1 MRLNLSQRWCKIQ
14 RLQKKCATIA
24 QKCATIAHF
33 FGCKRF
39 IAHFCI
45 EIIITHHMGNRVRLT
60 NDTLNSYGYRVLTEG
75 VDITQYERNPI
86 LLYMH
91 NRGKAIGLIKDIKK
105 ENGEITGELAFDEA
119 TELSAQCKKQ
129 WDFGSLRMVS
139 IGFEI
144 IETSEAAEF
153 IVPGQRYAT
162 VTKARLIEVSLVDI
176 GANNDAIR
184 LHKDG
189 QLITLSEG
197 GDCPLPRL
205 NHKPTNNQPQMDI
218 KALALTLGLPE
229 TADEA
234 AVNAKL
240 AELKAANDEA
250 ENIRKENEQLKLAQI
265 TAAVD
270 GAIAAKKIPA
280 EKKQH
285 FLDLGQKVGID
296 TLNDTI
302 AAMSPATKL
311 SAALQTEAAGD
322 DLPKKSPW
330 ELRMEEIRAKLK
342 K

>member
-1 MRLNLSQRWCKIQ
+1 
-14 RLQKKCATIA
+14 
-24 QKCATIAHF
+24 
-33 FGCKRF
+33 
-39 IAHFCI
+39 
-45 EIIITHHMGNRVRLT
+45 MGNRVRLT
-60 NDTLNSYGYRVLTEG
+60 NDTLNSYGYRVLTKG

-119 TELSAQCKKQ
+119 TELSIQCKKQ

-144 IETSEAAEF
+144 IETSEAPEHL
-153 IVPGQRYAT
+153 VTGQRYAT

-184 LHKDG
+184 LHKNG
-189 QLITLSEG
+189 QLITLGDG
-197 GDCPLPRL
+197 GDCPLPLL
-205 NHKPTNNQPQMDI
+205 NHKPTNNPPQMEL
-218 KALALTLGLPE
+218 KALALQLGLPE

-240 AELKAANDEA
+240 AELRAANDDA
-250 ENIRKENEQLKLAQI
+250 ENVRKENERLKLAQI

-285 FLDLGQKVGID
+285 FLDLGTKIGID
-296 TLNDTI
+296 DLNATLD
-302 AAMSPATKL
+302 AMSPAVKL
-311 SAALQTEAAGD
+311 SATIQPNPAVET
-322 DLPKKSPW
+322 PTKNPW
-330 ELRMEEIRAKLK
+330 ELRMEEIRRKLNK
-342 K
+342 

>member
-1 MRLNLSQRWCKIQ
+1 
-14 RLQKKCATIA
+14 
-24 QKCATIAHF
+24 
-33 FGCKRF
+33 
-39 IAHFCI
+39 
-45 EIIITHHMGNRVRLT
+45 MGNRVRLT

-105 ENGEITGELAFDEA
+105 ENGEITGELAFEEA
-119 TELSAQCKKQ
+119 TELSTQCKKQ

-144 IETSEAAEF
+144 VETSEAAEL

-218 KALALTLGLPE
+218 KTLALTLGLPE
-229 TADEA
+229 TADEV

-240 AELKAANDEA
+240 AELKTANDDV
-250 ENIRKENEQLKLAQI
+250 ENIRRENEQLKLSQV

-270 GAIAAKKIPA
+270 AAIAAKKIPA

-285 FLDLGQKVGID
+285 FLDLGKSVGIE
-296 TLNDTI
+296 TLNATLDAI
-302 AAMSPATKL
+302 SPAPKL
-311 SAALQTEAAGD
+311 SGTLQAAPADAD
-322 DLPKKSPW
+322 HPKKGPW
-330 ELRMEEIRAKLK
+330 ELRMDEIRNKLK
-342 K
+342 N

>member
-1 MRLNLSQRWCKIQ
+1 
-14 RLQKKCATIA
+14 
-24 QKCATIAHF
+24 
-33 FGCKRF
+33 
-39 IAHFCI
+39 
-45 EIIITHHMGNRVRLT
+45 MGNRVRLT
-60 NDTLNSYGYRVLTEG
+60 NDTLNSYGYRVLTDG

-119 TELSAQCKKQ
+119 TELSTQCKKQ

-139 IGFEI
+139 IGFEV
-144 IETSEAAEF
+144 IETSDAAEL
-153 IVPGQRYAT
+153 IVSGQRYAT

-218 KALALTLGLPE
+218 KTLALTLGLPE

-240 AELKAANDEA
+240 AELKTANDDV
-250 ENIRKENEQLKLAQI
+250 ENIRRENEQLKLSQV

-270 GAIAAKKIPA
+270 AAIAAKKIPA

-285 FLDLGQKVGID
+285 FLDLGKSVGIE
-296 TLNDTI
+296 TLNATLDAI
-302 AAMSPATKL
+302 SPAPKL
-311 SAALQTEAAGD
+311 SGTLQTAPPATIFQRKARGNSAWT
-322 DLPKKSPW
+322 KSAQNSISNNTNPIQIW
-330 ELRMEEIRAKLK
+330 QSE
-342 K
+342 

>member
-1 MRLNLSQRWCKIQ
+1 
-14 RLQKKCATIA
+14 
-24 QKCATIAHF
+24 
-33 FGCKRF
+33 
-39 IAHFCI
+39 
-45 EIIITHHMGNRVRLT
+45 MGNRVRLT
-60 NDTLNSYGYRVLTEG
+60 NDTLNSYGYRVLTDG

-119 TELSAQCKKQ
+119 TELSTQCKKQ

-139 IGFEI
+139 IGFEV
-144 IETSEAAEF
+144 IETSEAAEL

-218 KALALTLGLPE
+218 KTLALTLGLPE

-240 AELKAANDEA
+240 AELKTANDDV
-250 ENIRKENEQLKLAQI
+250 ENIRRENEQLKLSQV

-270 GAIAAKKIPA
+270 AAIAAKKIPA

-285 FLDLGQKVGID
+285 FLDLGKKVGIE
-296 TLNDTI
+296 TLNATLDSI
-302 AAMSPATKL
+302 APAQKL
-311 SAALQTEAAGD
+311 SATLQTEPTSDDAPKAG
-322 DLPKKSPW
+322 PW
-330 ELRMEEIRAKLK
+330 ELRMAEIRENLK
-342 K
+342 KQ

>member
-1 MRLNLSQRWCKIQ
+1 
-14 RLQKKCATIA
+14 
-24 QKCATIAHF
+24 
-33 FGCKRF
+33 
-39 IAHFCI
+39 
-45 EIIITHHMGNRVRLT
+45 MGNRVRLT
-60 NDTLNSYGYRVLTEG
+60 NDTLNSYGYRVLTDG
-75 VDITQYERNPI
+75 VDISQYERNPI

-91 NRGKAIGLIKDIKK
+91 NRGKAIGLIKDIKR
-105 ENGEITGELAFDEA
+105 ENEEITGEPVFDEA
-119 TELSAQCKKQ
+119 TELSCQCKKQ

-144 IETSEAAEF
+144 IETSEAAEL

-205 NHKPTNNQPQMDI
+205 NHKPINRPQMEL
-218 KALALTLGLPE
+218 KALALQLGLPE
-229 TADEA
+229 TADET

-250 ENIRKENEQLKLAQI
+250 ENIRKENEQLKFSQI
-265 TAAVD
+265 TASVD

-280 EKKQH
+280 DKKQF
-285 FLDLGQKVGID
+285 FLDLGKKVGIE
-296 TLNDTI
+296 TLNATL
-302 AAMSPATKL
+302 ATMSPTTKL
-311 SAALQTEAAGD
+311 SSALQSEPDGGNFLTKG
-322 DLPKKSPW
+322 PW
-330 ELRMEEIRAKLK
+330 ELRMEEIRNKLK
-342 K
+342 R

>member
-1 MRLNLSQRWCKIQ
+1 
-14 RLQKKCATIA
+14 
-24 QKCATIAHF
+24 
-33 FGCKRF
+33 
-39 IAHFCI
+39 
-45 EIIITHHMGNRVRLT
+45 MGNRVRLT
-60 NDTLNSYGYRVLTEG
+60 NDTLNSYGYRVLTDG

-91 NRGKAIGLIKDIKK
+91 NRGKAIGLIKNIKK

-119 TELSAQCKKQ
+119 TELSTQCKKQ

-139 IGFEI
+139 IGFEV
-144 IETSEAAEF
+144 IETSDAAEL

-218 KALALTLGLPE
+218 KTLALTLGLPE

-240 AELKAANDEA
+240 AELKTANDDV
-250 ENIRKENEQLKLAQI
+250 ENIRRENEQLKLSQV

-270 GAIAAKKIPA
+270 AAIAAKKIPA

-285 FLDLGQKVGID
+285 FLDLGKTVGIE
-296 TLNDTI
+296 TLNATLDAI
-302 AAMSPATKL
+302 APAQKPSST
-311 SAALQTEAAGD
+311 LQTTPTADDTPKAG
-322 DLPKKSPW
+322 PW
-330 ELRMEEIRAKLK
+330 ELRMAEIREKLK
-342 K
+342 KQ

>member
-1 MRLNLSQRWCKIQ
+1 
-14 RLQKKCATIA
+14 
-24 QKCATIAHF
+24 
-33 FGCKRF
+33 
-39 IAHFCI
+39 
-45 EIIITHHMGNRVRLT
+45 MGNRVRLT
-60 NDTLNSYGYRVLTEG
+60 NDTLNGYGYRVLTKG

-119 TELSAQCKKQ
+119 TELSTQCKKQ

-139 IGFEI
+139 IGFEV
-144 IETSEAAEF
+144 IETSEAAEL

-218 KALALTLGLPE
+218 KTLALTLGLPE

-240 AELKAANDEA
+240 AELNASKEEA
-250 ENIRKENEQLKLAQI
+250 DRVRQENQQLKLAQI

-270 GAIAAKKIPA
+270 TAIADGKIPA
-280 EKKQH
+280 DKKQH
-285 FLDLGQKVGID
+285 FLDLGGKVGIE
-296 TLNDTI
+296 TLSETI
-302 AAMSPATKL
+302 AAMSPKAKL
-311 SAALQTEAAGD
+311 SSAIQTD
-322 DLPKKSPW
+322 VPDTDQPKKGPW

>member
-1 MRLNLSQRWCKIQ
+1 
-14 RLQKKCATIA
+14 
-24 QKCATIAHF
+24 
-33 FGCKRF
+33 
-39 IAHFCI
+39 
-45 EIIITHHMGNRVRLT
+45 MGNRVRLT

-119 TELSAQCKKQ
+119 TELSTQCKKQ

-144 IETSEAAEF
+144 VETSEAAEL

-218 KALALTLGLPE
+218 KTLALTLGLPE

-240 AELKAANDEA
+240 AELKTANDDV
-250 ENIRKENEQLKLAQI
+250 ENIRRENEQLKLSQV

-270 GAIAAKKIPA
+270 AAIAAKKIPA

-285 FLDLGQKVGID
+285 FLDLGKSVGIE
-296 TLNDTI
+296 TLNATLDAIT
-302 AAMSPATKL
+302 PAPKL
-311 SAALQTEAAGD
+311 SSTLQTEPAGD
-322 DLPKKSPW
+322 DLPKKGPW
-330 ELRMEEIRAKLK
+330 EHRMDEIRAKLNK
-342 K
+342 

>member
-1 MRLNLSQRWCKIQ
+1 
-14 RLQKKCATIA
+14 
-24 QKCATIAHF
+24 
-33 FGCKRF
+33 
-39 IAHFCI
+39 
-45 EIIITHHMGNRVRLT
+45 MGNRVRLT
-60 NDTLNSYGYRVLTEG
+60 NDTLNSYGYRVLTDG

-119 TELSAQCKKQ
+119 TELSTQCKKQ

-139 IGFEI
+139 IGFEV
-144 IETSEAAEF
+144 IETSEAAEL

-218 KALALTLGLPE
+218 KTLALTLGLPE

-240 AELKAANDEA
+240 AELKAANDDV
-250 ENIRKENEQLKLAQI
+250 ENIRRENEQLKLSQV

-270 GAIAAKKIPA
+270 AAIAAKKIPA

-285 FLDLGQKVGID
+285 FLDLGKTVGIE
-296 TLNDTI
+296 TLNATLDAI
-302 AAMSPATKL
+302 APAQKPSST
-311 SAALQTEAAGD
+311 LQTTPTADDTPKAG
-322 DLPKKSPW
+322 PW
-330 ELRMEEIRAKLK
+330 ELRMAEIREKLK
-342 K
+342 KQ

>member
-1 MRLNLSQRWCKIQ
+1 
-14 RLQKKCATIA
+14 
-24 QKCATIAHF
+24 
-33 FGCKRF
+33 
-39 IAHFCI
+39 
-45 EIIITHHMGNRVRLT
+45 MGNRVRLT

-119 TELSAQCKKQ
+119 TELSTQCKKQ

-144 IETSEAAEF
+144 VETSEAAEL

-218 KALALTLGLPE
+218 KTLALTLGLPE
-229 TADEA
+229 TADEV

-240 AELKAANDEA
+240 AELKTANDDV
-250 ENIRKENEQLKLAQI
+250 ENIRRENELLKLSQV

-270 GAIAAKKIPA
+270 AAIAAKKIPA

-285 FLDLGQKVGID
+285 FLDLGKSVGIE
-296 TLNDTI
+296 TLNATLDAI
-302 AAMSPATKL
+302 SPAPKL
-311 SAALQTEAAGD
+311 SGTLQAAPADAD
-322 DLPKKSPW
+322 HPKKGPW
-330 ELRMEEIRAKLK
+330 ELRMDEIRNKLK
-342 K
+342 N

>member
-1 MRLNLSQRWCKIQ
+1 
-14 RLQKKCATIA
+14 
-24 QKCATIAHF
+24 
-33 FGCKRF
+33 
-39 IAHFCI
+39 
-45 EIIITHHMGNRVRLT
+45 MGNRVRLT
-60 NDTLNSYGYRVLTEG
+60 NDTLNSYGYRVLTDG

-91 NRGKAIGLIKDIKK
+91 NRGKAIGLIKDISK

-119 TELSAQCKKQ
+119 TELSTQCKKQ
-129 WDFGSLRMVS
+129 WEFGSLRMVS
-139 IGFEI
+139 IGFEV

-153 IVPGQRYAT
+153 IVSGQRYAT

-218 KALALTLGLPE
+218 KTLALTLGLPE

-240 AELKAANDEA
+240 AELKTANDDV
-250 ENIRKENEQLKLAQI
+250 ENIRRENEQLKLSQV

-270 GAIAAKKIPA
+270 AAIAAKKIPA

-285 FLDLGQKVGID
+285 FLDLGKSVGIE
-296 TLNDTI
+296 TLNATLDAI
-302 AAMSPATKL
+302 SPAPKL
-311 SAALQTEAAGD
+311 SGTLQTAPAGD
-322 DLPKKSPW
+322 DLPKKGPW
-330 ELRMEEIRAKLK
+330 ELRMDEIRAKLNK
-342 K
+342 

>member
-1 MRLNLSQRWCKIQ
+1 
-14 RLQKKCATIA
+14 
-24 QKCATIAHF
+24 
-33 FGCKRF
+33 
-39 IAHFCI
+39 
-45 EIIITHHMGNRVRLT
+45 MGKRVRLT
-60 NDTLNSYGYRVLTEG
+60 NDTLNSYGYRVLTSG
-75 VDITQYERNPI
+75 VDVSQYERNPL

-91 NRGKAIGLIKDIKK
+91 ERGKVIGYMKDIRV
-105 ENGEITGELAFDEA
+105 EDGEITGEPCFDEA
-119 TELSAQCKKQ
+119 TELSTQCKKQ
-129 WDFGSLRMVS
+129 WEFGSLRMVS
-139 IGFEI
+139 IGFEV
-144 IETSEAAEF
+144 IETSEAAEL

-218 KALALTLGLPE
+218 KTLALTLGLPE

-240 AELKAANDEA
+240 AELKQKNAEADSLRQENDS
-250 ENIRKENEQLKLAQI
+250 LKLAQI

-285 FLDLGQKVGID
+285 FLDLGKAVGID
-296 TLNDTI
+296 TLTATLDAI
-302 AAMSPATKL
+302 APAQKL
-311 SAALQTEAAGD
+311 SSTLETAPAADDAPKAG
-322 DLPKKSPW
+322 PW
-330 ELRMEEIRAKLK
+330 ELRMAEIREKLK
-342 K
+342 KQ

>member
-1 MRLNLSQRWCKIQ
+1 
-14 RLQKKCATIA
+14 
-24 QKCATIAHF
+24 
-33 FGCKRF
+33 
-39 IAHFCI
+39 
-45 EIIITHHMGNRVRLT
+45 MGNRVRLT

-91 NRGKAIGLIKDIKK
+91 NRGKAIGLIKDIKR
-105 ENGEITGELAFDEA
+105 ENGEITGEPVFDEA
-119 TELSAQCKKQ
+119 TELSCQCKKQ

-144 IETSEAAEF
+144 IETSEAPEL

-184 LHKDG
+184 LHKNG
-189 QLITLSEG
+189 QLITLGDG
-197 GDCPLPRL
+197 GECPIPLL
-205 NHKPTNNQPQMDI
+205 NHKPTNNPQMDI
-218 KALALTLGLPE
+218 KTLALQLGLPE

-234 AVNAKL
+234 TVNAKL
-240 AELKAANDEA
+240 AELKAANEEA
-250 ENIRKENEQLKLAQI
+250 ENIRKENEQLKLSQI

-302 AAMSPATKL
+302 AAMSPAMKL
-311 SAALQTEAAGD
+311 SGTIDSGSTVD
-322 DLPKKSPW
+322 DTKPTKGPW

>member
-1 MRLNLSQRWCKIQ
+1 
-14 RLQKKCATIA
+14 
-24 QKCATIAHF
+24 
-33 FGCKRF
+33 
-39 IAHFCI
+39 
-45 EIIITHHMGNRVRLT
+45 MGNRVRLT
-60 NDTLNSYGYRVLTEG
+60 NDTLNSYGYRVLTDG

-91 NRGKAIGLIKDIKK
+91 NRGKAIGLIKDIRK

-119 TELSAQCKKQ
+119 TELSTQCKKQ

-144 IETSEAAEF
+144 IETSEAAEL

-218 KALALTLGLPE
+218 KTLALTLGLPE

-240 AELKAANDEA
+240 AELKAANDDV
-250 ENIRKENEQLKLAQI
+250 ENIRRENEQLKLSQV

-270 GAIAAKKIPA
+270 AAIAAKKIPA

-285 FLDLGQKVGID
+285 FLDLGKTVGIE
-296 TLNDTI
+296 TLNATLDAI
-302 AAMSPATKL
+302 APAQKPSST
-311 SAALQTEAAGD
+311 LQTTPTADDTPKAG
-322 DLPKKSPW
+322 PW
-330 ELRMEEIRAKLK
+330 ELRMAEIREKLK
-342 K
+342 KQ

>member
-1 MRLNLSQRWCKIQ
+1 
-14 RLQKKCATIA
+14 
-24 QKCATIAHF
+24 
-33 FGCKRF
+33 
-39 IAHFCI
+39 
-45 EIIITHHMGNRVRLT
+45 MGNRVRLT
-60 NDTLNSYGYRVLTEG
+60 NDTLNSYGYRVLTKG

-119 TELSAQCKKQ
+119 TELSIQCKKQ

-144 IETSEAAEF
+144 IETSEAPEHL
-153 IVPGQRYAT
+153 VTGQRYAT

-184 LHKDG
+184 LHKNG
-189 QLITLSEG
+189 QLITLGDG
-197 GDCPLPRL
+197 GDCPLPLL
-205 NHKPTNNQPQMDI
+205 NHKPNNPPQMEL
-218 KALALTLGLPE
+218 KALALQLGLPE

-240 AELKAANDEA
+240 AELRAANDDA
-250 ENIRKENEQLKLAQI
+250 ENVRKENERLKLAQI

-285 FLDLGQKVGID
+285 FLDLGTKIGID
-296 TLNDTI
+296 DLNATLD
-302 AAMSPATKL
+302 AMSPAVKL
-311 SAALQTEAAGD
+311 SATIQSEPSEEVPA
-322 DLPKKSPW
+322 KSPW
-330 ELRMEEIRAKLK
+330 ELRMEEIRRKLNK
-342 K
+342 

>member
-1 MRLNLSQRWCKIQ
+1 
-14 RLQKKCATIA
+14 
-24 QKCATIAHF
+24 
-33 FGCKRF
+33 
-39 IAHFCI
+39 
-45 EIIITHHMGNRVRLT
+45 MGNRVRLT
-60 NDTLNSYGYRVLTEG
+60 NDRLNSYGYRVLTDG

-105 ENGEITGELAFDEA
+105 ENGEITGEPVFDEA
-119 TELSAQCKKQ
+119 TELSTQCKKQ
-129 WDFGSLRMVS
+129 WDFGTLRMVS

-144 IETSEAAEF
+144 VETSEAAELV
-153 IVPGQRYAT
+153 VPGQRYAT

-240 AELKAANDEA
+240 NELKGSKEESD
-250 ENIRKENEQLKLAQI
+250 RMRTENEQLKLAQI

-270 GAIAAKKIPA
+270 AAIKARKIPA
-280 EKKQH
+280 DKKQH
-285 FLDLGQKVGID
+285 FIDMGKKLGIEDLNATLDAI
-296 TLNDTI
+296 
-302 AAMSPATKL
+302 SPAHKL
-311 SAALQTEAAGD
+311 SETIQTEPTEETPTKG
-322 DLPKKSPW
+322 PW
-330 ELRMEEIRAKLK
+330 ELRMEEIRQKLNK
-342 K
+342 

>member
-1 MRLNLSQRWCKIQ
+1 
-14 RLQKKCATIA
+14 
-24 QKCATIAHF
+24 
-33 FGCKRF
+33 
-39 IAHFCI
+39 
-45 EIIITHHMGNRVRLT
+45 MGNRVRLT
-60 NDTLNSYGYRVLTEG
+60 NDTLNSYGYRVLTDG
-75 VDITQYERNPI
+75 VDTTQYERNPI

-91 NRGKAIGLIKDIKK
+91 SRGLAIGLIKDIKK

-119 TELSAQCKKQ
+119 TDLSRQCKQQ
-129 WDFGSLRMVS
+129 WEFGSLRMVS
-139 IGFEI
+139 IGFEV
-144 IETSEAAEF
+144 IETSEAAEL
-153 IVPGQRYAT
+153 IVPGQRFAT

-218 KALALTLGLPE
+218 KTLALTLGLPE

-240 AELKAANDEA
+240 AELKQKNAEADSLRQENDS
-250 ENIRKENEQLKLAQI
+250 LKLAQI

-285 FLDLGQKVGID
+285 FLDLGKAVGID
-296 TLNDTI
+296 TLTATFDAI
-302 AAMSPATKL
+302 APAQKL
-311 SAALQTEAAGD
+311 SSVIQAVGTDNPSA
-322 DLPKKSPW
+322 KSPW
-330 ELRMEEIRAKLK
+330 ELRMAEIRAKLNK
-342 K
+342 

>member
-1 MRLNLSQRWCKIQ
+1 
-14 RLQKKCATIA
+14 
-24 QKCATIAHF
+24 
-33 FGCKRF
+33 
-39 IAHFCI
+39 
-45 EIIITHHMGNRVRLT
+45 MGNRVRLT
-60 NDTLNSYGYRVLTEG
+60 NDTLNSYGYRVLTDG

-91 NRGKAIGLIKDIKK
+91 NRGKAIGLIKDISK

-119 TELSAQCKKQ
+119 TELSTQCKKQ
-129 WDFGSLRMVS
+129 WEFGSLRMVS
-139 IGFEI
+139 IGFEV
-144 IETSEAAEF
+144 IETSEAAEL

-218 KALALTLGLPE
+218 KTLALTLGLPE

-240 AELKAANDEA
+240 AELKTANDDV
-250 ENIRKENEQLKLAQI
+250 ENIRRENEQLKLSQV

-270 GAIAAKKIPA
+270 AAIAAKKIPA

-285 FLDLGQKVGID
+285 FLDLGKSVGIE
-296 TLNDTI
+296 TLNATLDAIT
-302 AAMSPATKL
+302 PAPKL
-311 SAALQTEAAGD
+311 SGTLQTEPAGD
-322 DLPKKSPW
+322 DLPKKGPW
-330 ELRMEEIRAKLK
+330 ELRMDEIRTKLNK
-342 K
+342 

>member
-1 MRLNLSQRWCKIQ
+1 
-14 RLQKKCATIA
+14 
-24 QKCATIAHF
+24 
-33 FGCKRF
+33 
-39 IAHFCI
+39 
-45 EIIITHHMGNRVRLT
+45 MGNRVRLT
-60 NDTLNSYGYRVLTEG
+60 NDTLNSYGYRVLTDG

-91 NRGKAIGLIKDIKK
+91 NRGKAIGLIKNIKK

-119 TELSAQCKKQ
+119 TELSTQCKKQ

-139 IGFEI
+139 IGFEV
-144 IETSEAAEF
+144 IETSDAAEL

-218 KALALTLGLPE
+218 KTLALTLGLPE

-240 AELKAANDEA
+240 AELKAANDDV
-250 ENIRKENEQLKLAQI
+250 ENIRRENEQLKLSQV

-270 GAIAAKKIPA
+270 AAIAAKKIPA

-285 FLDLGQKVGID
+285 FLDLGKTVGIE
-296 TLNDTI
+296 TLNATLDAI
-302 AAMSPATKL
+302 APAQKPSST
-311 SAALQTEAAGD
+311 LQTTPTADDTPKAG
-322 DLPKKSPW
+322 PW
-330 ELRMEEIRAKLK
+330 ELRMAEIREKLK
-342 K
+342 KQ

>member
-1 MRLNLSQRWCKIQ
+1 
-14 RLQKKCATIA
+14 
-24 QKCATIAHF
+24 
-33 FGCKRF
+33 
-39 IAHFCI
+39 
-45 EIIITHHMGNRVRLT
+45 MGNRVRLT
-60 NDTLNSYGYRVLTEG
+60 NDTLNSYGYRVLTDG

-91 NRGKAIGLIKDIKK
+91 NRGKAIGLIKDIRK
-105 ENGEITGELAFDEA
+105 EKDEITGELAFDEA
-119 TELSAQCKKQ
+119 TELSSQCKKQ

-144 IETSEAAEF
+144 IETSEAAEL

-162 VTKARLIEVSLVDI
+162 VTKARLVEVSLVDI

-218 KALALTLGLPE
+218 KTLALTLGLPE

-240 AELKAANDEA
+240 AELRQKNAEADSLRQENDS
-250 ENIRKENEQLKLAQI
+250 LKLAQV

-270 GAIAAKKIPA
+270 GAIAARKIPA
-280 EKKQH
+280 DKKQH
-285 FLDLGQKVGID
+285 FLDLGKAVGIE
-296 TLNDTI
+296 TLNATLDAIT
-302 AAMSPATKL
+302 PAPKL
-311 SAALQTEAAGD
+311 SATLQTEPAGD
-322 DLPKKSPW
+322 DLPKKGPW
-330 ELRMEEIRAKLK
+330 ELRMDEIRAKLK
-342 K
+342 N